1 VPVDS
6 QGMWEAT
13 RALPEQMEAAL
24 AAVTTVCDFP
34 NKDHIEHVVV
44 VGMGGSGIA
53 GDVALATA
61 APFMSIPV
69 TIVKGYELPS
79 YVGKHSLVIAVSFSG
94 NTEETLEVVSH
105 AIDHGAKCI
114 AVTSGG
120 ALADLIGERGGCV
133 VEVDGSIPQP
143 RAAFGTLSVSVL
155 GVLDQVGLFAGA
167 TGWVNL
173 AIARLKERR
182 QELDASDSIATSIAT
197 SLQGTIPLIVSS
209 GPIGQVAAMR
219 WKAQINENAKAPAFY
234 SVYPEACHNELAGF
248 DAYPTMLERDLS
260 MVILRH
266 DHEHPQIARRYEYAT
281 TKIGSRLRCCIEVP
295 GHGVGELAN
304 LFDLTFVGDY
314 VALSLASALDVD
326 PGPIAMLDGVKHFVA
341 GTVTE

>member
-1 VPVDS
+1 MQLDS

-24 AAVTTVCDFP
+24 SQVVTVCDLP

-53 GDVALATA
+53 GDVALAAA
-61 APFMSIPV
+61 APFMPIPI

-79 YVGKHSLVIAVSFSG
+79 YVGQHSLVVAVSFSG
-94 NTEETLEVVSH
+94 NTEETLEVVSR
-105 AIDHGAKCI
+105 ALDHGAKCV

-120 ALADLIGERGGCV
+120 ELEHLMQERGGCIV
-133 VEVDGSIPQP
+133 QVDGTIPQP
-143 RAAFGTLSVSVL
+143 RAAFGALSVSVL
-155 GVLDQVGLFAGA
+155 GVLDQVGLFQGA
-167 TGWVNL
+167 TGWINL

-182 QELDASDSIATSIAT
+182 DELETQRSLAETIASQ
-197 SLQGTIPLIVSS
+197 LVGTIPLIVSS

-248 DAYPTMLERDLS
+248 DAYPEMFERDLS
-260 MVILRH
+260 LVILRH
-266 DHEHPQIARRYEYAT
+266 EHEHPQIARRYEFAT
-281 TKIGSRLRCCIEVP
+281 TTIGPRLRHCVEVE

-314 VALSLASALDVD
+314 VALALAAALGID
-326 PGPIAMLDGVKHFVA
+326 PGPIVVLDSVKRFLA
-341 GTVTE
+341 GTIAE